1 MISLKFSGE
10 PVDLDNLQI
19 FQAFPSFHTWT
30 STTILNHQALVVTQK
45 TTSVVTL
52 DELDILSRH
61 LGINLQ
67 VDAEK
72 NGRLWAFKQKGKTV
86 FSNKNFNELPRENSM
101 NITTCKVSH
110 DVLSFHTQL
119 QNLVS
124 QA

>member
-1 MISLKFSGE
+1 M
-10 PVDLDNLQI
+10 N
-19 FQAFPSFHTWT
+19 
-30 STTILNHQALVVTQK
+30 NQALVITRK

-72 NGRLWAFKQKGKTV
+72 NGRLWAFKQKGKTGI
-86 FSNKNFNELPRENSM
+86 SNKNFNEVPTVNSM
-101 NITTCKVSH
+101 NFTTCKVSN
-110 DVLSFHTQL
+110 DVISFHTQL

-124 QA
+124 QANI